1 MEFSLSEPLKWKICF
16 PECYQPSETL
26 PADNVFYSANVWFHV
41 FLFVAFSNTTVSSMV
56 ESDLWL
62 THASVAGTIIY
73 LMSWCCFHF
82 HPVQSSYQKPMHDS
96 KAIVNLCLKL
106 IICSR
111 KSPYIIYV
119 NCSSGDNGS
128 VLHYGHAG
136 APNSKQVQDGD
147 MWLVCSVWGWVV
159 GYWII
164 TTGPYNYRIQSLTL
178 RWIQMLLWIDNM

>member
-1 MEFSLSEPLKWKICF
+1 MIPCISVCSIFKHYCQFNGGVRLMAYTCICGRYNRIFDVLMLFSFPSSSEFISKTNAWYQDSCF
-16 PECYQPSETL
+16 PL
-26 PADNVFYSANVWFHV
+26 
-41 FLFVAFSNTTVSSMV
+41 
-56 ESDLWL
+56 
-62 THASVAGTIIY
+62 
-73 LMSWCCFHF
+73 CF
-82 HPVQSSYQKPMHDS
+82 
-96 KAIVNLCLKL
+96 KL
-106 IICSR
+106 IICSG

-147 MWLVCSVWGWVV
+147 MWLVCSVWGWGE

-164 TTGPYNYRIQSLTL
+164 TTGPYSYPIQSLTS